1 MPVEY
6 TSFQDTDLTL
16 PKPSG
21 DIDKDVEFTTPNVDT
36 TKNAV
41 LSFEANPTDG
51 NPTLELSLNGH
62 KIYTRTYFASVERV
76 VQENF
81 PQSIL
86 LPTNTLSI
94 RVTGDGSVTT
104 SDYHVIYKSN

>member
-1 MPVEY
+1 M
-6 TSFQDTDLTL
+6 
-16 PKPSG
+16 
-21 DIDKDVEFTTPNVDT
+21 
-36 TKNAV
+36 
-41 LSFEANPTDG
+41 SFEARPG
-51 NPTLELSLNGH
+51 SGRPTLELSLNGH

-94 RVTGDGSVTT
+94 RVTGDGSVTL
-104 SDYHVIYKSN
+104 SDFHVMYQSN

>member
-1 MPVEY
+1 MSVQY

-16 PKPSG
+16 PKPGG

-51 NPTLELSLNGH
+51 NPTLSDFDVM
-62 KIYTRTYFASVERV
+62 Y
-76 VQENF
+76 
-81 PQSIL
+81 QS
-86 LPTNTLSI
+86 N
-94 RVTGDGSVTT
+94 
-104 SDYHVIYKSN
+104 